1 MRNTL
6 IGKALCFALMSLTF
20 FFLAQPADAG
30 AQNVSDALRFS
41 QWEYGGTAR
50 FIGTG
55 SAMGAIGADLSLSST
70 NPAGLGWYQ
79 KSEFTITPGI
89 QNTTVNARLLDATNG
104 PAFESLRGGFNIQN
118 MGLVFVSHPQNAGKW
133 RGSNFAITF
142 NHLSSFNREF
152 AFEGITKGSITQRY
166 QELANSGL
174 GLEDYETDLANQAS
188 ALYDFDEDGRYDID
202 YEIPKQ
208 APLLFKS
215 QEGIIRGSMSEI
227 SFALA
232 ANYDDILIIGASV
245 GLPVVY
251 FSQDKTYKEQDDPKI
266 ANGGAIPYFKD
277 LELREQLTTL
287 GGGVNAKLG
296 VIVRPSQFLRIGA
309 SVHSPTVL
317 SLSDDYESTLTYNY
331 YEDAKEQGRFLGKT
345 ASSPGRFEYLLNTPW
360 RAMGGVGLLFGKN
373 GFISADLEFVDY
385 GKARFRYNGYSSA
398 EQTVNNAVRGQLS
411 DVLNLR
417 LGGEY
422 AYGIFRFRAGINRLP
437 SPYQGDENARFILSA
452 GTGIRMNKF
461 FMDLAYRGSRF
472 EERYYPYLTDAA
484 PIQEV
489 LNKYASGM
497 LLCSL
502 GIKL

>member
-6 IGKALCFALMSLTF
+6 IGNVPCFAIAYMAVLILIVPVATR
-20 FFLAQPADAG
+20 AQT
-30 AQNVSDALRFS
+30 VSDALRFS

-55 SAMGAIGADLSLSST
+55 STMGAIGADLSLSST

-79 KSEFTITPGI
+79 KSEFSITAGL
-89 QNTTVNARLLDATNG
+89 QNTTVNARMLDATNSPNLEG
-104 PAFESLRGGFNIQN
+104 LRGGFNVQN
-118 MGLVFVSHPQNAGKW
+118 IGMVFVSQPRNAGKW

-142 NHLSSFNREF
+142 NHLTGFNREF
-152 AFEGITKGSITQRY
+152 AFEGITPGSITQRY

-174 GLEDYETDLANQAS
+174 GIDDYETDLANQAG

-208 APLLFKS
+208 APLLYKT

-232 ANYDDILIIGASV
+232 ANYDDVVIIGASV

-251 FSQDKTYKEQDDPKI
+251 FSQDKTYFEEDDPKLI
-266 ANGGAIPYFKD
+266 NGGAIPYFKD
-277 LELREQLTTL
+277 LQLREQLTTL

-296 VIVRPSQFLRIGA
+296 LIIRPSQFLRIGA

-331 YEDAKEQGRFLGKT
+331 YEDAKEQGQFLGKS

-373 GFISADLEFVDY
+373 GFLSADVEFVDY
-385 GKARFRYNGYSSA
+385 GKARFRYDGFSGA
-398 EQTVNNAVRGQLS
+398 EQSINNAVRGQLT

-422 AYGIFRFRAGINRLP
+422 AYGMFRFRAGINRLP
-437 SPYQGDENARFILSA
+437 SPYQGDENARYLLSA
-452 GTGIRMNKF
+452 GTGIRLKGF

-489 LNKYASGM
+489 LNRYTTGM

-502 GIKL
+502 GVKF

>member
-202 YEIPKQ
+202 YEIPK
-208 APLLFKS
+208 
-215 QEGIIRGSMSEI
+215 
-227 SFALA
+227 
-232 ANYDDILIIGASV
+232 V
-245 GLPVVY
+245 
-251 FSQDKTYKEQDDPKI
+251 
-266 ANGGAIPYFKD
+266 
-277 LELREQLTTL
+277 
-287 GGGVNAKLG
+287 KL
-296 VIVRPSQFLRIGA
+296 
-309 SVHSPTVL
+309 
-317 SLSDDYESTLTYNY
+317 
-331 YEDAKEQGRFLGKT
+331 
-345 ASSPGRFEYLLNTPW
+345 
-360 RAMGGVGLLFGKN
+360 
-373 GFISADLEFVDY
+373 
-385 GKARFRYNGYSSA
+385 
-398 EQTVNNAVRGQLS
+398 
-411 DVLNLR
+411 
-417 LGGEY
+417 
-422 AYGIFRFRAGINRLP
+422 
-437 SPYQGDENARFILSA
+437 
-452 GTGIRMNKF
+452 
-461 FMDLAYRGSRF
+461 
-472 EERYYPYLTDAA
+472 
-484 PIQEV
+484 
-489 LNKYASGM
+489 
-497 LLCSL
+497 
-502 GIKL
+502 

>member
-1 MRNTL
+1 MRNMP
-6 IGKALCFALMSLTF
+6 IGNNLCYAILYMAVCILVFPVLS
-20 FFLAQPADAG
+20 G
-30 AQNVSDALRFS
+30 AQTVSDALRFS

-50 FIGTG
+50 FVGTG
-55 SAMGAIGADLSLSST
+55 GTMSAIGADLSLSST

-79 KSEFTITPGI
+79 KSEFSFTAGL
-89 QNTTVNARLLDATNG
+89 QNTTVNARMLDATNSPNLEG
-104 PAFESLRGGFNIQN
+104 LRGGFNVQN
-118 MGLVFVSHPQNAGKW
+118 MGLVFVSQPRNAGKW

-142 NHLSSFNREF
+142 NHLTSFNREF

-174 GLEDYETDLANQAS
+174 GLDDFETDLANQAS

-215 QEGIIRGSMSEI
+215 QEGIVRGSMSEI

-232 ANYDDILIIGASV
+232 ANYDDVVIIGASV
-245 GLPVVY
+245 GLPIVY
-251 FSQDKTYKEQDDPKI
+251 FSQDKTYSEQDDPRI

-277 LELREQLTTL
+277 LQLREQLTTL
-287 GGGVNAKLG
+287 GGGANAKLG
-296 VIVRPSQFLRIGA
+296 IIIRPSQFLRIGA
-309 SVHSPTVL
+309 SVHTPTVL

-331 YEDAKEQGRFLGKT
+331 YEDAKEQGNFLGKT

-360 RAMGGVGLLFGKN
+360 RAMGGIGLLFGKN

-385 GKARFRYNGYSSA
+385 GKARFRYNGFSSA
-398 EQTVNNAVRGQLS
+398 EQSINNAVRAQLS
-411 DVLNLR
+411 DIVNLR

-422 AYGIFRFRAGINRLP
+422 AYGLFRFRAGINRLP
-437 SPYQGDENARFILSA
+437 SPYQGDENARYLLSA
-452 GTGIRMNKF
+452 GAGIRMKKF

-472 EERYYPYLTDAA
+472 EERYYPYLTESA

-489 LNKYASGM
+489 LNRYTTGV
-497 LLCSL
+497 LLCTL
-502 GIKL
+502 GVKL